1 MSKDSFPREMA
12 SFHGLYEICVDRI
25 HCLVCSRPLNHL
37 SALHLCPSHWGEKTP
52 KQIMKKT
59 HFSLLLWWRIS
70 SETSGFQ
77 WVSHPPNLSIPNSPS
92 KEVTLLLTSS
102 WTYKE
107 MPAFVGSCEQM
118 SWHTP
123 LKINMEHNIMMEVW
137 KIMLLSKWM
146 ICRFQLLIFQGVLSW
161 AKSGSHGEIKTIE
174 DANCCWMLSCLLI
187 FLNQNVGVRLFYS
200 ISRVKPLNQGE
211 RDSYGATGR
220 TWQKLFFLPKNYLR
234 HVSLRF
240 PSHYLIRLESTEHL
254 LSSPRLHDKL
264 PDVYTMVASG
274 HLCQSAGQ
282 IPQATV
288 YPPQGEPLPSYATN
302 SSYWLS
308 QYVHIHTYE
317 YEPFRMYTGCI
328 CKFCKI
334 EILSIHDHKVQIGTI
349 SITSFETKRGWHKII
364 ASNPSPSAGPP
375 KRFPAWLWSFHW
387 RGSGMALASP
397 QM

>member
-174 DANCCWMLSCLLI
+174 DANCC
-187 FLNQNVGVRLFYS
+187 
-200 ISRVKPLNQGE
+200 
-211 RDSYGATGR
+211 
-220 TWQKLFFLPKNYLR
+220 
-234 HVSLRF
+234 
-240 PSHYLIRLESTEHL
+240 
-254 LSSPRLHDKL
+254 
-264 PDVYTMVASG
+264 
-274 HLCQSAGQ
+274 
-282 IPQATV
+282 
-288 YPPQGEPLPSYATN
+288 
-302 SSYWLS
+302 
-308 QYVHIHTYE
+308 
-317 YEPFRMYTGCI
+317 
-328 CKFCKI
+328 
-334 EILSIHDHKVQIGTI
+334 
-349 SITSFETKRGWHKII
+349 
-364 ASNPSPSAGPP
+364 
-375 KRFPAWLWSFHW
+375 
-387 RGSGMALASP
+387 
-397 QM
+397 